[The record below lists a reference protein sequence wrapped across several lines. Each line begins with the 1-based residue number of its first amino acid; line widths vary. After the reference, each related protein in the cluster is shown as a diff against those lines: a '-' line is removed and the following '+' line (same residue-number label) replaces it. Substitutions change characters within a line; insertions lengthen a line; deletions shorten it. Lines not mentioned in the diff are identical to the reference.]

1 MRWCLQT
8 APDFAWVFL
17 ALPLLAAMGLSAALL
32 AQPER
37 SPLRSDSAQQ
47 LALAFAVGLSLNYAL
62 GLLLSD
68 LRWVLIAG
76 TAIATASLAW
86 ALARRPHALAGIFAM
101 GWLRWLFSVA
111 LVLGAAGAIL
121 FEPLQGWD
129 ARSVWFFNARRI
141 FFSEGLVAGDG
152 WTNRAYVF
160 SHVDYPKLLPLLAA
174 QFAHAWGRW
183 NEFIPKASLLVL
195 LAPIVVAFMG
205 LARRLGLSLLFL
217 AAGLLLSTKEFLWN
231 GYVDTYLCLYAVVG
245 MLYLAR
251 WLSTSTPLDLACGAA
266 FLGVAANL
274 KNEGLLVVLCVAA
287 GLIAWF
293 AVSASARRAQ
303 TTRMW
308 PAGVWI
314 ALLLPC
320 LGFLAWTLI
329 KQRWQLASD
338 MEIGAGSAVRVWQRL
353 QEGRLAQ
360 VAQSLVVQSGA
371 GTAAGLF
378 LGTALLARILQTP
391 VPAAAAFPALVATLY
406 SAGMFLVYLAT
417 PHDVAWHLATSAER
431 TMLLALFAY
440 LGSTFLV
447 LQAMELPGPARFAA
461 IQQPGLNP

>member
-1 MRWCLQT
+1 MQT
-8 APDFAWVFL
+8 APDFLWVFL
-17 ALPLLAAMGLSAALL
+17 ALPLIAAMGLSAALL

-37 SPLRSDSAQQ
+37 LPLRSDKAQQ
-47 LALAFAVGLSLNYAL
+47 LALALAVGLSLNYAL
-62 GLLLSD
+62 GVLLSE

-76 TAIATASLAW
+76 TAIAAASLAW
-86 ALARRPHALAGIFAM
+86 ALARRPRALAGVFAM
-101 GWLRWLFSVA
+101 GWIRWLFSVA

-141 FFSEGLVAGDG
+141 FFSDGLVAGDG

-160 SHVDYPKLLPLLAA
+160 SHADYPKLLPLLAA
-174 QFAHAWGRW
+174 QFASAWDLW
-183 NEFIPKASLLVL
+183 NEYIPKASLLVL
-195 LAPIVVAFMG
+195 LGPVVVAFMG
-205 LARRLGLSLLFL
+205 LAQRIGLSLLFL
-217 AAGLLLSTKEFLWN
+217 AAALLLSTKEFLWN
-231 GYVDTYLCLYAVVG
+231 GYADTYLCLYAVVG

-251 WLSTSTPLDLACGAA
+251 WLSTWAALDLACGAA

-274 KNEGLLVVLCVAA
+274 KNDGLLVVLCVAA

-293 AVSASARRAQ
+293 CASAHARTAQ
-303 TTRMW
+303 RSARW

-314 ALLLPC
+314 AALLPC
-320 LGFLAWTLI
+320 LGFIAWTLT
-329 KQRWQLASD
+329 KQQWQLASD
-338 MEIGAGSAVRVWQRL
+338 MEIGAGSAVRAWQRL
-353 QEGRLAQ
+353 QEGRLAL

-371 GTAAGLF
+371 GNAAALF
-378 LGTALLARILQTP
+378 LGAALLARILRTP
-391 VPAAAAFPALVATLY
+391 VPTSAAFPALVATLY

-417 PHDVAWHLATSAER
+417 PHDVAWHLSTSAER
-431 TMLLALFAY
+431 TMLLPLFAY

>member
-1 MRWCLQT
+1 MQT
-8 APDFAWVFL
+8 APDFLWVFL
-17 ALPLLAAMGLSAALL
+17 ALPLVAAMGVTVALL

-37 SPLRSDSAQQ
+37 MHLRSDKAQQ
-47 LALAFAVGLSLNYAL
+47 LALACAAGLSLNYAL
-62 GLLLSD
+62 GTLLSD

-76 TAIATASLAW
+76 GAIAAASLAW
-86 ALARRPHALAGIFAM
+86 ALARQPHALAGLLAM
-101 GWLRWLFSVA
+101 GWIRWLLSAA

-129 ARSVWFFNARRI
+129 ARSVWFFSARRI
-141 FFSEGLVAGDG
+141 FFGDGLVASPG
-152 WTNRAYVF
+152 WTNRAYGF
-160 SHVDYPKLLPLLAA
+160 SHGDYPKLLPLLAA
-174 QFAHAWGRW
+174 QFAHAWGLW

-195 LAPIVVAFMG
+195 LAPIVIAFMG
-205 LARRLGLSLLFL
+205 LARRMGLSLLFL
-217 AAGLLLSTKEFLWN
+217 AAGLLLGTKEFLWN
-231 GYVDTYLCLYAVVG
+231 GYADTYLCLYAVVG

-251 WLSTSTPLDLACGAA
+251 WLTTSAPLDLACGGA

-274 KNEGLLVVLCVAA
+274 KNEGLLVVLCVGAS
-287 GLIAWF
+287 LIAWF
-293 AVSASARRAQ
+293 CVSASARSAQ
-303 TTRMW
+303 RSLRW

-320 LGFLAWTLI
+320 LGFIAWTFI
-329 KQRWQLASD
+329 KQQWQLAND

-353 QEGRLAQ
+353 QEGRLPL
-360 VAQSLVVQSGA
+360 VAQFLVVQSGA
-371 GTAAGLF
+371 GTAAALF
-378 LGTALLARILQTP
+378 LGTALLARILQTT
-391 VPAAAAFPALVATLY
+391 VPDSAAFPALVATLY

-431 TMLLALFAY
+431 TMMLALFAY

-447 LQAMELPGPARFAA
+447 LQAMESPSPARFAA